1 VKHPAARSPSFSVR
15 GLIDLVHPVLAS
27 KLQLSVLVPLD
38 GSLDRTQVLHPGLD
52 FCRHTFWPPR
62 LQFYVSE
69 VSVGL
74 DSCKSQSS
82 SLVRVYESL
91 QGGGGITLESPD

>member
-74 DSCKSQSS
+74 ILV
-82 SLVRVYESL
+82 SLNLALVFVCMNRFREVAV
-91 QGGGGITLESPD
+91 